1 MTERQI
7 KLSQTEDVKNFVRA
21 ASKCNFDIDVFYNR
35 IVVDAKSILGVFS
48 LDLNRTLTVRCNG
61 SDDKFNQVL
70 DQFAIA
76 KSKESKKRI
85 PCLKSNKGFFFLDL

>member
-1 MTERQI
+1 MTVQKKI
-7 KLSQTEDVKNFVRA
+7 KISSVDEAKEFV
-21 ASKCNFDIDVFYNR
+21 SKAVACDFDIDVFYNR

-76 KSKESKKRI
+76 
-85 PCLKSNKGFFFLDL
+85 

>member
-21 ASKCNFDIDVFYNR
+21 ASKCNFDIDVF
-35 IVVDAKSILGVFS
+35 VVDAKSILGVFS

-76 KSKESKKRI
+76 
-85 PCLKSNKGFFFLDL
+85 

>member
-70 DQFAIA
+70 EPVCNRII
-76 KSKESKKRI
+76 KRI
-85 PCLKSNKGFFFLDL
+85 KEENPLPEIG